1 MTRRGLFAVLA
12 GLGFALAGCGG
23 STHTPSVSATP
34 LASTTYRLRIT
45 PADRATLGGA
55 SVRRLP
61 LFVSRG
67 RLALATWGSSNCLN
81 VPGKLSVLGPD
92 AIRVDLVAGSWR
104 PSGAW
109 LRYRADDRT
118 TRGMRIVA
126 SRLGGCL
133 QDLRETPMVVSLPRQ
148 INVNARLTIHLYY
161 PLATKAVVLHAPPS
175 HTYPPA
181 A

>member
-1 MTRRGLFAVLA
+1 MRRRGLCGVFA

-23 STHTPSVSATP
+23 STHTPSVPATP
-34 LASTTYRLRIT
+34 RASTTYRLRIT

-61 LFVSRG
+61 LFVSPG

-104 PSGAW
+104 PGDAW
-109 LRYRADDRT
+109 LRYRDDDRI

-126 SRLGGCL
+126 RRPSGCL
-133 QDLRETPMVVSLPRQ
+133 DDLTETPMVVSLPQ
-148 INVNARLTIHLYY
+148 QVNVNARLTIRLYY
-161 PLATKAVVLHAPPS
+161 PLATKAVVLHAPPY
-175 HTYPPA
+175 HTYRTA

>member
-1 MTRRGLFAVLA
+1 MTRRRLFVVFA

-23 STHTPSVSATP
+23 SIHTPSVSATP
-34 LASTTYRLRIT
+34 RASTAFRLRIA

-61 LFVSRG
+61 LVVSPG
-67 RLALATWGSSNCLN
+67 RLALATWGSSDCLN
-81 VPGKLSVLGPD
+81 VPGRLSVLGPD

-104 PSGAW
+104 PGDAW
-109 LRYRADDRT
+109 LRYRDGDRT

-126 SRLGGCL
+126 RRPSGCL
-133 QDLRETPMVVSLPRQ
+133 ENLLETPMVVSLPPQ
-148 INVNARLTIHLYY
+148 INVNERLTIRLYY
-161 PLATKAVVLHAPPS
+161 PGATKAVVLHAPPY
-175 HTYPPA
+175 HTYPTA